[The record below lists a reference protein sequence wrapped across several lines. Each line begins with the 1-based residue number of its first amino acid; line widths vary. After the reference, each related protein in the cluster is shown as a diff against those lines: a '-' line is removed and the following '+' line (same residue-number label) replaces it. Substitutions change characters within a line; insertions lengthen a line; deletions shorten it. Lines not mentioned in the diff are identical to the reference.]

1 MFDVS
6 IYTDSTGAES
16 LDGVDGFNFQGA
28 SDGFTPV
35 DRRAVQEYLLHQVV
49 TGWSIDNDPLA
60 HPPSCRYRPVGDRFY
75 LARGRSTGKT
85 NNGRPGNQ
93 LTQSVVTADIADFAP
108 YRPAQ
113 LFGAR
118 RWCLEKAEQN
128 LEPWVTPLEIDPEFE
143 ASELKDV
150 LLDDSWAVEVFPAFL
165 TMIEEAVA
173 ERSKKLVI
181 VHDDLDVVMKWIALG
196 TLFLDLELAVTVK
209 FAALVKNPLAVDA
222 AIVGT
227 SSVFDPPP
235 LGVVGGAYNVF
246 DVLNRQATPV
256 EVSRSARDQ
265 AEWFIELDAED
276 ALAAVELARTWEPA
290 MGADDATRVARLVQ
304 LGGSDLA
311 DGDGDVALRAVISL
325 VESGQGDDVAMY
337 ADELSAAAKQAHFG
351 TEDDVR
357 TAARA
362 LWSARR
368 VGADEFGFRIA
379 AQTLRAVS
387 NQSALVIAWA
397 HEMSE
402 LSTRSP
408 ADPALG
414 MYVRQYENS
423 WVEAVNDA
431 PAEAMSD
438 LLVVANAFA
447 LEAHPDVVRGGLAR
461 FAEYWARNPG
471 LSESRTH
478 RMYRQETTVGTVK
491 CVVGLLEQV
500 DREVTAD
507 LLGGRWDWVPAEMR
521 TPLDGWIA
529 AARIAAVPPKK
540 RAALLGDERR
550 SASVPPAAWSVVLAG
565 AELPADA
572 SLIAQ
577 WIDRTRI
584 VPLSMGRWL
593 ADEIDRARKQAGG
606 EGAAVR
612 PVLKALLGRGVQI
625 EGRDLDPILGE
636 IRFLSRTY
644 ADAKQSVGFP
654 ENRALDEFAA
664 RIGSCRSFFMIEI
677 GSLLIDAR
685 DARALRRLVREA
697 GDVCG
702 TAMAEELRRRFER
715 DPVVTL
721 EVALFHSVEGL
732 DVQADSARE
741 FLTELAD
748 SRESRMQVEDLKHDL
763 PDEWVGV
770 WDELLGESKKGRMG
784 RNLVRGG
791 KRLFGKEG

>member
-28 SDGFTPV
+28 SEGFTPV

-93 LTQSVVTADIADFAP
+93 LTQSIVTGDIADFAP

-118 RWCLEKAEQN
+118 RWCLEKAERN
-128 LEPWVTPLEIDPEFE
+128 LESWVTPLEIDPEFE
-143 ASELKDV
+143 ASELKDG
-150 LLDDSWAVEVFPAFL
+150 LLDDPWAIEMFPAFL

-181 VHDDLDVVMKWIALG
+181 VHDDLEVVMRWIALG
-196 TLFLDLELAVTVK
+196 TLFLDLELAVSVK

-235 LGVVGGAYNVF
+235 LGVGGGAYNVF
-246 DVLNRQATPV
+246 DVLNRQTTPV
-256 EVSRSARDQ
+256 QVSRSARDQ
-265 AEWFIELDAED
+265 AEWFTELDAED
-276 ALAAVELARTWEPA
+276 ALAAVELARTWESA

-304 LGGSDLA
+304 LGGSGLVE
-311 DGDGDVALRAVISL
+311 GDGDAAMRAVISL
-325 VESGQGDDVAMY
+325 VDSGQADDLAMY
-337 ADELSAAAKQAHFG
+337 ADELSAAAQQAHFD
-351 TEDDVR
+351 TEDYVR

-387 NQSALVIAWA
+387 DHSALVIAWA
-397 HEMSE
+397 HEMNE
-402 LSTRSP
+402 LSTQSP

-414 MYVRQYENS
+414 MYIRQYQNS
-423 WVEAVNDA
+423 WVEAVNGA

-438 LLVVANAFA
+438 LMVVANAFA
-447 LEAHPDVVRGGLAR
+447 LEAHPEAVRDGLAR
-461 FAEYWARNPG
+461 FEEYWARNPG
-471 LSESRTH
+471 LSGDRVH
-478 RMYRQETTVGTVK
+478 RMYRHETTVGTVK
-491 CVVGLLEQV
+491 RVVGLLEEG
-500 DREVTAD
+500 DRDVTAD
-507 LLGGRWDWVPAEMR
+507 LLGGQWDWVSEEMR

-529 AARIAAVPPKK
+529 AARIAVVPPKK
-540 RAALLGDERR
+540 RATLLGDERR
-550 SASVPPAAWSVVLAG
+550 SASIPPGAWSVVLAG
-565 AELPADA
+565 VELAADA
-572 SLIAQ
+572 RLIGQ

-584 VPLSMGRWL
+584 VSPSLGRWL
-593 ADEIDRARKQAGG
+593 AEEIDRIRKQVGS

-612 PVLKALLGRGVQI
+612 PVLRALLGRGVRI
-625 EGRDLDPILGE
+625 ESRDLDPILNE
-636 IRFLSRTY
+636 MRFLSRAY
-644 ADAKQSVGFP
+644 AAANQSIDFP

-685 DARALRRLVREA
+685 DTRALRRLIREA

-702 TAMAEELRRRFER
+702 TAMTEELRRRFER
-715 DPVVTL
+715 EPALTL

-732 DVQADSARE
+732 GIQADSATE

-748 SRESRMQVEDLKHDL
+748 SRESRTQVEDLKRGL
-763 PDEWVGV
+763 PDEWAGA
-770 WDELLGESKKGRMG
+770 WDELLGESKKGRMA